1 MAYTADRADVRSH
14 RASPAQRRFRFTPWI
29 IGGLVVALVG
39 AGGAYAAAKLVKSS
53 CTGSVTAAVVASPA
67 TATLL
72 EGLATKWSE
81 TDPVVAGQCAH
92 VSVTGR
98 DTAVMA
104 QALGTEWDAKT
115 GAAPDVWVPDSS
127 AWVRRASTAAIAERM
142 MPDLQPSLA
151 RSPTV
156 LAMPKPMAEAL
167 GWPDGE
173 LSWQDMINKV
183 AADPQGWAKYNKA
196 EWGKFKFGMSDPLQS
211 TAGLLALMAILDGN
225 DDGEVTPDEQ
235 ATLAKLKQERA
246 VYTNTTGQLLEGLAA
261 ADKQGAAQG
270 LQYVSAFPALEQ
282 DVLTYNKANP
292 HTPLVAVYPSNGSA
306 DADNPYLIL
315 EAPWAKKDKQEV
327 AKAFLAFARGPE
339 GRKVFLDAG
348 FRDPNRVG
356 GSALSGNASFSAR
369 IKTVPRAVLLPESV
383 KQSMDTWTALTRPTN
398 VLLVLDVSGSMNE
411 AVPGTG
417 KTRMQLAR
425 EAAHAAVTLF
435 DADVSAGLWSFSSR
449 QAGNQDYKPLVPIG
463 KVGEAVAG
471 KTTRR
476 DQMVAAIDKL
486 TAVGD
491 TGLYDTAAAA
501 QQAVVD
507 AFQPGATNLVV
518 LMTDGTNDDPTGGLN
533 LDQLRAKLQANA
545 ASDKKVPIV
554 TVGYGNDADFAA
566 LQDISRTS
574 GGTLYTSKTAFD
586 INDVLLTAI
595 FGRV

>member
-1 MAYTADRADVRSH
+1 MAHPADRADVRSH
-14 RASPAQRRFRFTPWI
+14 RRSPAQQRFRFTPWI
-29 IGGLVVALVG
+29 IGGLVVVLAG
-39 AGGAYAAAKLVKSS
+39 AGGYLAFTRLTKTT
-53 CTGSVTAAVVASPA
+53 CTGSVTASVVASPA

-72 EGLATKWSE
+72 EGLATKWAE
-81 TDPVVAGQCAH
+81 TDPTVAGQCVH
-92 VSVTGR
+92 VAVSAR

-115 GAAPDVWVPDSS
+115 GLPPDVWVPDST

-151 RSPTV
+151 RTPSV
-156 LAMPKPMAEAL
+156 LAVPKPMAEAL

-173 LSWQDMINKV
+173 ISWQDMINKV
-183 AADPQGWAKYNKA
+183 AADPQGWAKYNQA
-196 EWGKFKFGMSDPLQS
+196 GWGKFKFGMSDPLQS

-235 ATLAKLKQERA
+235 ATLARLKQERA
-246 VYTNTTGQLLEGLAA
+246 VYTDTTAQLLDGLSK
-261 ADKQGAAQG
+261 ADKDGAEAA

-282 DVLTYNKANP
+282 DVLTYNKSNP

-315 EAPWAKKDKQEV
+315 EAPWAQKDKQET
-327 AKAFLAFARGPE
+327 AKAFLAYARGPD

-356 GSALSGNASFSAR
+356 GPALSGSTFAAR

-411 AVPGTG
+411 QVPGTG
-417 KTRMQLAR
+417 KTRMQLAKD
-425 EAAHAAVTLF
+425 AAHAAVALF
-435 DADVSAGLWSFSSR
+435 DGDVDAGLWVFSTKQNGTTDYR
-449 QAGNQDYKPLVPIG
+449 QLVPIG
-463 KVGEAVAG
+463 RVGDPVSG
-471 KTTRR
+471 KPRR
-476 DQMVAAIDKL
+476 DQMLSAVDKL
-486 TAVGD
+486 AATGD

-507 AFQPGATNLVV
+507 AYQPGATNLVV
-518 LMTDGTNDDPTGGLN
+518 LMTDGKNDDSTGGLSI
-533 LDQLRAKLQANA
+533 DALRTKLQANA

-554 TVGYGNDADFAA
+554 TVGYGNDADFAS
-566 LQDISRTS
+566 LQDISRVS

-586 INDVLLTAI
+586 INEVLLTAI
-595 FGRV
+595 FGKV

>member
-1 MAYTADRADVRSH
+1 MLA
-14 RASPAQRRFRFTPWI
+14 
-29 IGGLVVALVG
+29 G
-39 AGGAYAAAKLVKSS
+39 AGGVFAYGKLTKTT
-53 CTGSVTAAVVASPA
+53 CTGSVTATVVASPA

-72 EGLATKWSE
+72 EDLATKWSA
-81 TDPVVAGQCAH
+81 TDPAVAGQCAH
-92 VSVTGR
+92 VAVSAR

-104 QALGTEWDAKT
+104 QALGTEWDAKV
-115 GAAPDVWVPDSS
+115 GPQPDVWVPDSS

-151 RSPTV
+151 RTPSV

-173 LSWQDMINKV
+173 ISWQDMINKV

-196 EWGKFKFGMSDPLQS
+196 DWGKFKFGMSDPLQS
-211 TAGLLALMAILDGN
+211 TSGLLALMAILDGN

-246 VYTNTTGQLLEGLAA
+246 VYTDTTAQLLDGLSK
-261 ADKQGAAQG
+261 ADKTGAEQG

-282 DVLTYNKANP
+282 DVLTYNKSNP

-315 EAPWAKKDKQEV
+315 EAPWASKDKQDA
-327 AKAFLAFARGPE
+327 AKAFLAYARGPE
-339 GRKVFLDAG
+339 GRQVFLDAG

-356 GSALSGNASFSAR
+356 GAALAGSTFAAR

-411 AVPGTG
+411 QVPGTG
-417 KTRMQLAR
+417 KTRMQLAKD
-425 EAAHAAVTLF
+425 AARSAVELF
-435 DADVSAGLWSFSSR
+435 DGDVDAGLWVFSTK
-449 QAGNQDYKPLVPIG
+449 QAGTTDYKQLVPIG
-463 KVGEAVAG
+463 RVGDPVGG
-471 KTTRR
+471 KPRR
-476 DQMVAAIDKL
+476 DQMTAAIDKL
-486 TAVGD
+486 AATGD

-507 AFQPGATNLVV
+507 AYQPGATNLVV
-518 LMTDGTNDDPTGGLN
+518 LMTDGKNDDSTGGLN
-533 LDQLRAKLQANA
+533 LDQLREKLQANA
-545 ASDKKVPIV
+545 GSDKKVPIV
-554 TVGYGNDADFAA
+554 TVGYGNDADFAS
-566 LQDISRTS
+566 LQEISRVS
-574 GGTLYTSKTAFD
+574 GGSLYTSKTAFD
-586 INDVLLTAI
+586 INEVLLTAI
-595 FGRV
+595 FGKV